1 MSYEGKI
8 RKWEEMQVGD
18 TVSFT
23 KTMTETDVIQW
34 VGLTGDFNPIHI
46 DREYAKTTRFGNVL
60 VPGVLVLGLISKC
73 MTDLTFG
80 HVYASQNI
88 KFTKPVYIGDTITA
102 TGTIVEKIEEKNLVK
117 VETKCVNQD
126 GALVMI
132 GEGMEYILRDKNR

>member
-8 RKWEEMQVGD
+8 RKWEDMQIGD
-18 TVSFT
+18 TTSFT

-34 VGLTGDFNPIHI
+34 VGLTGDLNPIHI

-80 HVYASQNI
+80 HVYANQSI
-88 KFTKPVYIGDTITA
+88 KFLKPVFIGDTITA
-102 TGTIVEKIEEKNLVK
+102 TGTIIEKIDEKNMVR

-132 GEGMEYILRDKNR
+132 GEGMEYILRD